1 MWLRHRIVH
10 RGGWRAR
17 LVADVASS
25 TCKFKPIKWEVQ
37 DDSTVSTYP
46 KPHRF
51 PPPPD
56 RPDRRAEHVQ
66 SGRPQHQRGIG
77 AAEAEAVVEHRLHLA
92 LLRRM
97 RDEIDPR
104 ATLARMIEV
113 ERGRHDLITHREDA
127 EDRFDRACTAEQVL
141 DRRFGRTH
149 RQIPDRIADRK
160 STRLN
165 SST

>member
-37 DDSTVSTYP
+37 DDSTVSIYP

-66 SGRPQHQRGIG
+66 SGRPQQAG
-77 AAEAEAVVEHRLHLA
+77 
-92 LLRRM
+92 LRDDQVSGRPQGL
-97 RDEIDPR
+97 RDVGGFGYR
-104 ATLARMIEV
+104 R
-113 ERGRHDLITHREDA
+113 RGRDILVQPHVRYTGVYPR
-127 EDRFDRACTAEQVL
+127 V
-141 DRRFGRTH
+141 
-149 RQIPDRIADRK
+149 K
-160 STRLN
+160 SEKDT
-165 SST
+165 